1 MRAKVLIDRSFRGIR
16 NSRTGYCARGKRT
29 RLRSIEEKNEEEEE
43 RRGPRRRKEGQGS
56 CDYSVAVYC

>member
-1 MRAKVLIDRSFRGIR
+1 MRAKVLIDRGIR

-29 RLRSIEEKNEEEEE
+29 RLLRSIEEKKEEEEE
-43 RRGPRRRKEGQGS
+43 RRGARRRKEGQGS